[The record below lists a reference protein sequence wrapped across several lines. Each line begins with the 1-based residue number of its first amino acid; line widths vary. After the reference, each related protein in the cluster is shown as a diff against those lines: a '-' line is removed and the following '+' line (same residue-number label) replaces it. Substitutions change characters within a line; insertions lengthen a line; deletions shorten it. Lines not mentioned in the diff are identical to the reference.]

1 MNQKTMPRSMFLA
14 LGLALLL
21 AAWTACKPADNAGKS
36 TGATP
41 GAASSS
47 TAAATPGQPGQ
58 PGQTPAAGSPTF
70 NLNPSANPAAA
81 TMTADKMPDVV
92 AKVNGQAIKKD
103 DLLKGAQV
111 VQMQL
116 AQRGQ
121 PVALTPDVYRRVLD
135 ELIGITLLQQ
145 EAKAQHIGPTEQE
158 LDQQVAARKKQ
169 FPSEDVYQKALKQT
183 GLTEALLRQQTR
195 DQLAVQKYV
204 ETQVI
209 SKTAPVSDQA
219 TKDFYDKNKDQIHSP
234 DRMHLRHILVA
245 VKTTATPA
253 EKEKAKAK
261 AEDLHKQIVG
271 GADFAK
277 LAAANSDDP
286 TSKVR
291 GGDLDWVA
299 AGQAPP
305 AMEKAAM
312 ALKPN
317 EISPVVES
325 PYGYQIIQLLER
337 QAAAQVPYE
346 QVKDRIGMMLKQK
359 QAQESVQARIKEL
372 KAKGKVDV
380 YL

>member
-1 MNQKTMPRSMFLA
+1 MNQKTLPRSMFLV

-21 AAWTACKPADNAGKS
+21 AAWTACKPAADKK
-36 TGATP
+36 TEATP
-41 GAASSS
+41 GAASTAS
-47 TAAATPGQPGQ
+47 TTPGQ

-81 TMTADKMPDVV
+81 TMTAEKMPDIV

-121 PVALTPDVYRRVLD
+121 PIALTPDVYRRVLD
-135 ELIGITLLQQ
+135 ELVGITLLQQ
-145 EAKAQHIGPTEQE
+145 EAKAQHIAPSDQE

-169 FPSEDVYQKALKQT
+169 FPSEEVYQKALKQT
-183 GLTEALLRQQTR
+183 GLTEALFRQQYR

-204 ETQVI
+204 ESQVI
-209 SKTAPVSDQA
+209 SKTPVSEQA
-219 TKDFYDKNKDQIHSP
+219 TKDFYDKNKGQIRSP
-234 DRMHLRHILVA
+234 DRMHLRHILIA
-245 VKTTATPA
+245 VNAKTSPA
-253 EKEKAKAK
+253 DKEKAQAK

-286 TSKVR
+286 GSKVR
-291 GGDLDWVA
+291 GGDLGWVSP
-299 AGQAPP
+299 GQIPP
-305 AMEKAAM
+305 AFEKAAM
-312 ALKPN
+312 ALKAN

-325 PYGYQIIQLLER
+325 QFGFHIIELLER

-346 QVKDRIGMMLKQK
+346 QVKERLAFMIKQK
-359 QAQESVQARIKEL
+359 QAQESVQAKIKEL
-372 KAKGKVDV
+372 RAKAKVDV

>member
-1 MNQKTMPRSMFLA
+1 MNQKTLPRSMFLV

-21 AAWTACKPADNAGKS
+21 AAWTACKPADKK
-36 TGATP
+36 TEVTP
-41 GAASSS
+41 GAVSS
-47 TAAATPGQPGQ
+47 TAAATPGQPGHAGQ
-58 PGQTPAAGSPTF
+58 PSATPGAAAPTF
-70 NLNPSANPAAA
+70 NLTESTPAAA
-81 TMTADKMPDVV
+81 TMTPDKMPEVV

-121 PVALTPDVYRRVLD
+121 PVALTPDVYRKVLD
-135 ELIGITLLQQ
+135 ELVGITLLQQ

-169 FPSEDVYQKALKQT
+169 FPSEEVYQKALKQT

-209 SKTAPVSDQA
+209 PKTAVSDQA
-219 TKDFYDKNKDQIHSP
+219 TRDFYDKNKDQIRSP

-245 VKTTATPA
+245 VKAQAPAA
-253 EKEKAKAK
+253 EKEKARAK
-261 AEDLHKQIVG
+261 AEDLHKQLVN

-286 TSKVR
+286 GSKTK
-291 GGDLDWVA
+291 GGDLDWVSP
-299 AGQAPP
+299 GQAPP
-305 AMEKAAM
+305 TLEKAAM

-325 PYGYQIIQLLER
+325 PFGFHIIQLLER

-346 QVKDRIGMMLKQK
+346 QVKDRLAMMLKQK
-359 QAQESVQARIKEL
+359 QAQESVQAKIKEL
-372 KAKGKVDV
+372 KAKSKVDV

>member
-1 MNQKTMPRSMFLA
+1 MNQKTRPRSMFLV

-21 AAWTACKPADNAGKS
+21 AAWTACKPADNAGKKAE
-36 TGATP
+36 ATP

-47 TAAATPGQPGQ
+47 AAATPGQPS
-58 PGQTPAAGSPTF
+58 QTPGAASPTF
-70 NLNPSANPAAA
+70 NLNPAANPAATPMA
-81 TMTADKMPDVV
+81 AEKMPDIV

-121 PVALTPDVYRRVLD
+121 PIALTPDVYRRVLD
-135 ELIGITLLQQ
+135 ELVGITLLQQ
-145 EAKAQHIGPTEQE
+145 EARAQHIAPTEQE

-169 FPSEDVYQKALKQT
+169 FPSEEVYQKALKQT

-204 ETQVI
+204 ESQVI
-209 SKTAPVSDQA
+209 SKAAVSDQA
-219 TKDFYDKNKDQIHSP
+219 TKDFYEKNKEQIRSP
-234 DRMHLRHILVA
+234 DRMHLRHIVIA
-245 VKTTATPA
+245 VKTTASPA
-253 EKEKAKAK
+253 DKEKARAK
-261 AEDLHKQIVG
+261 AEDLRKQIVG

-286 TSKVR
+286 NSKAR
-291 GGDLDWVA
+291 GGDLGWVA
-299 AGQAPP
+299 SGQVP
-305 AMEKAAM
+305 AAFEKAAM

-317 EISPVVES
+317 ETSPVVES
-325 PYGYQIIQLLER
+325 AFGYHVIQLLER

-346 QVKDRIGMMLKQK
+346 QVKDRLAFMIKQK
-359 QAQESVQARIKEL
+359 QAQESVQAKIKEL
-372 KAKGKVDV
+372 RAKAKVDV

>member
-1 MNQKTMPRSMFLA
+1 SRIGRARAATVPGPHFQSRPPSLCSPAPPFCWSPVAWPPRTSRPAGRVGSNRRGRCEGPEGPAVDTSLTHPLLHFPAHIRRRPPCSPPFKEAKMNQKTMPRSMFLV

-21 AAWTACKPADNAGKS
+21 AAWTACKPADKK
-36 TGATP
+36 TEATP
-41 GAASSS
+41 GAASS
-47 TAAATPGQPGQ
+47 TASATPGQPGQ
-58 PGQTPAAGSPTF
+58 PGQTPAASSPTF
-70 NLNPSANPAAA
+70 NLNPAANPAAA

-158 LDQQVAARKKQ
+158 LDKQVAARKKQ
-169 FPSEDVYQKALKQT
+169 FPSEEVYQKALKQT

-209 SKTAPVSDQA
+209 SKAPVSDQA

-253 EKEKAKAK
+253 EREKAKA
-261 AEDLHKQIVG
+261 
-271 GADFAK
+271 
-277 LAAANSDDP
+277 
-286 TSKVR
+286 
-291 GGDLDWVA
+291 
-299 AGQAPP
+299 
-305 AMEKAAM
+305 
-312 ALKPN
+312 
-317 EISPVVES
+317 
-325 PYGYQIIQLLER
+325 
-337 QAAAQVPYE
+337 
-346 QVKDRIGMMLKQK
+346 
-359 QAQESVQARIKEL
+359 
-372 KAKGKVDV
+372 
-380 YL
+380 